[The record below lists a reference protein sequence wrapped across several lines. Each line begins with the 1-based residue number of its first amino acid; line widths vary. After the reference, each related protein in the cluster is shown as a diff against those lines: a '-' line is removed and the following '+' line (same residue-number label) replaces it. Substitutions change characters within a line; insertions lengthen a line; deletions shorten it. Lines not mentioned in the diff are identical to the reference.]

1 MKILTTSHANEY
13 DNNLNGLSFKDL
25 DDKFKGVIQ
34 KNLDNEM
41 NALKSKEF
49 KRDTSY

>member
-25 DDKFKGVIQ
+25 DDKFKGAIQ
-34 KNLDNEM
+34 KNLDNEI
-41 NALKSKEF
+41 NALKSQTF

>member
-13 DNNLNGLSFKDL
+13 NNNLNGLSFKDL

-34 KNLDNEM
+34 KNLDNEI
-41 NALKSKEF
+41 NSLKSQTF
-49 KRDTSY
+49 KRDASY